1 MIAVINE
8 NSLEPCDLFNKMMY
22 NNSSPW
28 LLVQI
33 ADCTSTCVLADVIF
47 VVYGCW
53 SSSLEWIQEHIPV
66 DEVFQH
72 LRCTEEGLSNEE
84 AEARLQIFGFN
95 KLEEKSV

>member
-47 VVYGCW
+47 VVYGC
-53 SSSLEWIQEHIPV
+53 
-66 DEVFQH
+66 
-72 LRCTEEGLSNEE
+72 
-84 AEARLQIFGFN
+84 
-95 KLEEKSV
+95 